1 MITKRW
7 KGYVLYLLHMK
18 YKSITVYVKNKTG
31 KQTLHFKYVLK
42 E

>member
-1 MITKRW
+1 MKR
-7 KGYVLYLLHMK
+7 LCAIFFTQMK